1 MSTSGD
7 RSVRNVW
14 PVLFILGIVMLNRP
28 FLNIFDQAEEVLGIP
43 LLFHY
48 MVFGWLFSIGV
59 ILFYRVAL
67 TSKKNK
73 DGG

>member
-1 MSTSGD
+1 MSGSGD

-14 PVLFILGIVMLNRP
+14 PVLFVLGIVMLNRP
-28 FLNIFDQAEEVLGIP
+28 FINIFDQPEEILGIP

-48 MVFGWLFSIGV
+48 MIFGWLFSIGV
-59 ILFYRVAL
+59 IVFYRKAL
-67 TSKKNK
+67 TSRSGK

>member
-1 MSTSGD
+1 MSGSGD

-14 PVLFILGIVMLNRP
+14 PVLFVLGIVMLNRP
-28 FLNIFDQAEEVLGIP
+28 FLNIFDAPVEVFGIP
-43 LLFHY
+43 ILFHY

-59 ILFYRVAL
+59 IVFYRIAL
-67 TSKKNK
+67 STKSFK